1 MAEGALIG
9 LLIFIVVVAIICGL
23 LAYLL
28 RSAPFI
34 EEPFKSWGSWAILAV
49 GIILVVIKLLEL
61 I

>member
-1 MAEGALIG
+1 MAEAALGI
-9 LLIFIVVVAIICGL
+9 LLFIVIVVIVCGL

-34 EEPFKSWGSWAILAV
+34 EEPFKSIGVWAIVAV
-49 GIILVVIKLLEL
+49 AVILIIIKLLEL